1 MYHYAGNN
9 PVKYTDPTG
18 RWFGADDVFTGPI
31 DEIVVL
37 GALTII
43 GAVSIYNSDANKNFS
58 DALAESF
65 TYNFNKIKDLFTN
78 DEKISGE
85 NSAAAPSPLSPDPDD
100 DSDDNNDNNLEDN
113 KKYREKTR
121 NANANAND
129 RKQVDSI
136 AKKFKI
142 NRREF
147 GDFIEDTKQSMGR
160 KPSDNFTYKELEILA
175 KEFMEL
181 QWDILLQSD

>member
-18 RWFGADDVFTGPI
+18 RWFGFDDIITGPI
-31 DEIVVL
+31 DEIAVL

-43 GAVSIYNSDANKNFS
+43 GAVSIYNSDANKNFAE
-58 DALAESF
+58 ALKESCE
-65 TYNFNKIKDLFTN
+65 NNVEKIKDLVSNKSKTSV
-78 DEKISGE
+78 DS
-85 NSAAAPSPLSPDPDD
+85 PSPLLPDD
-100 DSDDNNDNNLEDN
+100 DSDDNNNNNLEDN

-121 NANANAND
+121 NANAND

-181 QWDILLQSD
+181 Q